1 MSGVA
6 TLFKAVVVV
15 CVAGTAIVYGMN
27 LAGIQHPV
35 VTDLMTKIR
44 ALPWLPKVF
53 QSKSD

>member
-6 TLFKAVVVV
+6 TLFKAIVVV

-35 VTDLMTKIR
+35 VTDLTTKIWTH
-44 ALPWLPKVF
+44 PWFPKAF
-53 QSKSD
+53 QSKSG